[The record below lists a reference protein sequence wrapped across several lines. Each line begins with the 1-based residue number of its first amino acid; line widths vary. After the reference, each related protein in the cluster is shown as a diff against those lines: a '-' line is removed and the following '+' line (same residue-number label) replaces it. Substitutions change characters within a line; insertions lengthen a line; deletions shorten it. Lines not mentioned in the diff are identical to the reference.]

1 MKPKGKPKPKYP
13 PSTRERAR
21 ITSLAAAGA
30 SQRKI
35 ARTIGRSRDLV
46 QNVLAEPEVQRSV
59 EAERAEL
66 SRLCLE
72 KGRSIIDSINH
83 ADITKAGL
91 RDKAVAGAVMVDKS
105 LMLAGDTPSIDVRV
119 LLEVAHAIRDKDRRD
134 QDRRRVALPLAPAL
148 PQPED
153 A

>member
-72 KGRSIIDSINH
+72 
-83 ADITKAGL
+83 
-91 RDKAVAGAVMVDKS
+91 
-105 LMLAGDTPSIDVRV
+105 
-119 LLEVAHAIRDKDRRD
+119 
-134 QDRRRVALPLAPAL
+134 
-148 PQPED
+148 
-153 A
+153 